1 MRTSFNKK
9 NYYALAVKNIQASYF
24 ISLIYIIFA
33 VAKQSFRK
41 QLFRNLKVK
50 HMKFFDRTEEIAS
63 LREIL
68 KLSKSN
74 AQFTV
79 VTGRRRVGKTSVVW
93 KAYENEPILYFFVAR
108 KAESDLCSDYQ
119 QEIESKLGIPT
130 IGRTERF
137 IDIFEY
143 LIKHSIEHPITL
155 FIDEFQE
162 FFKINKSIYSDM
174 QRIWDMYHTKA
185 HINLIVCGSIFSMMT
200 KIFKDKKEPLYN
212 RQPRYMSIKPF
223 TTDVLKEIMSEYN
236 PKYTSEDLLA
246 LYSFTGGI
254 AKYVQL
260 LVDAG
265 ATTKTKM
272 LNHIIK
278 ADSVFLSEGKSI
290 LIEEFGK
297 DYGVYF
303 SILSAIARGKTL
315 RSEIEQIVGREIG
328 GYLTKL
334 ENEYEVIIKNQPIF
348 EQSSNKN
355 IRYTIEDNFFS
366 FWFRFIYKYN
376 YMLEIE
382 NYDAVKTIINRDYE
396 TFSGIMLERYFKRV
410 FIESKK
416 YTSIGSWWDRKG
428 ENEIDIIAENELNDE
443 AIFIEVK
450 RKKEN
455 FDADV
460 LKQKTAVFTR
470 ATGKFKDY
478 TLFQK

>member
-1 MRTSFNKK
+1 MR
-9 NYYALAVKNIQASYF
+9 
-24 ISLIYIIFA
+24 
-33 VAKQSFRK
+33 
-41 QLFRNLKVK
+41 
-50 HMKFFDRTEEIAS
+50 FFDRTEEIAS
-63 LREIL
+63 LKEIL
-68 KLSKSN
+68 GLSKSN

-79 VTGRRRVGKTSVVW
+79 VTGRRRIGKTSLVW
-93 KAYENEPILYFFVAR
+93 KAYEKEPILYFFVAR
-108 KAESDLCSDYQ
+108 KAESDLCADYI
-119 QEIESKLGIPT
+119 QEIENKLTIPT
-130 IGRTERF
+130 MGRVERF
-137 IDIFEY
+137 PEIFEY
-143 LIKHSIEHPITL
+143 LMKISIERPITL

-162 FFKINKSIYSDM
+162 FFKVNKSVYSEM

-185 HINLIVCGSIFSMMT
+185 RINLIVCGSIFSMMT
-200 KIFKDKKEPLYN
+200 KIFKNKKEPLYN
-212 RQPRYMSIKPF
+212 RQTRFMSIKPF
-223 TTDVLKEIMSEYN
+223 SPAVLKEIMAEYN
-236 PKYTSEDLLA
+236 PHYTTEDLLA
-246 LYSFTGGI
+246 LYSFTGGV

-265 ATTKTKM
+265 ATTKIKM

-278 ADSVFLSEGKSI
+278 ADSVFIGEGKSI

-334 ENEYEVIIKNQPIF
+334 EKEYEVITKNQPIF
-348 EQSSNKN
+348 EKSSTKN
-355 IRYTIEDNFFS
+355 VHYTIEDNFFT

-396 TFSGIMLERYFKRV
+396 TFSGKMLERYFRRV
-410 FIESKK
+410 LVESKEF
-416 YTSIGSWWDRKG
+416 TRIGSWWDRKG
-428 ENEIDIIAENELNDE
+428 ENEIDIVAENELNDE

-450 RKKEN
+450 RKEEN
-455 FDADV
+455 FDAEV
-460 LKQKTAVFTR
+460 LNEKVNVFTR

-478 TLFQK
+478 AVSQKGLSMTDM